1 MLFLHNVFPLT
12 HKHLLHQHL
21 KRAQIISSD
30 VCEKKEKKKKRAQLV
45 EARLAIQ
52 GIAVAVLWAEQKGIW
67 CTEV

>member
-21 KRAQIISSD
+21 KSPNNFIR
-30 VCEKKEKKKKRAQLV
+30 CLWKKKNKKMAQLV

>member
-1 MLFLHNVFPLT
+1 MFV
-12 HKHLLHQHL
+12 
-21 KRAQIISSD
+21 
-30 VCEKKEKKKKRAQLV
+30 EKNKNKNKKMAQLV

>member
-1 MLFLHNVFPLT
+1 MFVE
-12 HKHLLHQHL
+12 K
-21 KRAQIISSD
+21 
-30 VCEKKEKKKKRAQLV
+30 KKEKMAQLV

>member
-1 MLFLHNVFPLT
+1 MFVE
-12 HKHLLHQHL
+12 K
-21 KRAQIISSD
+21 
-30 VCEKKEKKKKRAQLV
+30 KKEKEKMAQLV